1 MDIRI
6 LQLTEGAAQAEGT
19 AVVIDVFRAFSLECY
34 LASWG
39 AAEIRPVGEIEEAFD
54 RKRSDPAVVLI
65 GERGGAKYPGF
76 DYGNSPCSI
85 PPDAVRGRR
94 VIHTTSAGTQ
104 GITHAVHAQ
113 DIITGSLVNAK
124 AVADYLLAGNPE
136 IVSLV
141 AMGKAGKEPCEEDL
155 LCAEYIRSM
164 LLGRP
169 MADIDER
176 IRELR
181 FHGGEHFF
189 NPATQEIYPRDDFG
203 LCVMRDRFPF
213 VLRVTRDESGILME
227 KMMV

>member
-1 MDIRI
+1 M
-6 LQLTEGAAQAEGT
+6 
-19 AVVIDVFRAFSLECY
+19 
-34 LASWG
+34 
-39 AAEIRPVGEIEEAFD
+39 
-54 RKRSDPAVVLI
+54 
-65 GERGGAKYPGF
+65 
-76 DYGNSPCSI
+76 I

-141 AMGKAGKEPCEEDL
+141 AMGKAGEEPCEEDL

-181 FHGGEHFF
+181 FHGESISSTPPH
-189 NPATQEIYPRDDFG
+189 R
-203 LCVMRDRFPF
+203 RS
-213 VLRVTRDESGILME
+213 TRGMISGCASCGTDSRLSCA
-227 KMMV
+227 

>member
-39 AAEIRPVGEIEEAFD
+39 AAEIRPVGEIEEAFE
-54 RKRSDPAVVLI
+54 RKRSDPAAVLI

-124 AVADYLLAGNPE
+124 AAAMSASGSCASTGE
-136 IVSLV
+136 SISLTPPHRRSTRG
-141 AMGKAGKEPCEEDL
+141 MTSG
-155 LCAEYIRSM
+155 CASCV
-164 LLGRP
+164 
-169 MADIDER
+169 
-176 IRELR
+176 
-181 FHGGEHFF
+181 
-189 NPATQEIYPRDDFG
+189 TDFR
-203 LCVMRDRFPF
+203 LSC
-213 VLRVTRDESGILME
+213 T
-227 KMMV
+227 